1 MATLNSEIVVERRT
15 KILKMEGDGFAR
27 PDIVKTLAQ
36 EFQCSKRTLQRDI
49 EIREKWQPQIT
60 QLTDK
65 KQAYYSILNRYEQ
78 IYQKA
83 SFTFQQSK
91 NESVTIAALR
101 VMLDTLSRIKEL
113 ANISNEQGDA
123 TNSISVGWRER
134 SDSLKATLE
143 TNNKWKQW
151 VEGNCSPE
159 ERQLINDM
167 TRLWIRYEYA
177 TNPELNQGESIH

>member
-1 MATLNSEIVVERRT
+1 M
-15 KILKMEGDGFAR
+15 
-27 PDIVKTLAQ
+27 KTLAQ

-123 TNSISVGWRER
+123 TNSISVGWREH

-143 TNNKWKQW
+143 TNNKWRQW
-151 VEGNCSPE
+151 VDGNCSPE
-159 ERQLINDM
+159 ERQLITDM
-167 TRLWIRYEYA
+167 TRLWIRYEYD